1 MLQFSVFP
9 DPYLLVEH
17 AAQLFVQ
24 QAVAARGRFS
34 VALSGG
40 STPRAL
46 YERLA
51 SAEFSGRIPWQDVHL
66 FWGDERCVL
75 PDHADSNYRMV
86 AESLLGQVPL
96 PAENIHRIHGELTP
110 HEAAAHYEVGL
121 RAFFGSTP
129 VFDLALMGMGDDGH
143 TASLFPDSPAL
154 AESACWAVAVEHT
167 APPPPLV
174 SRVTLTFEVFNAARR
189 VVFLVTGAGKAQ
201 KLAEIRRG
209 ADLPA
214 GRIRPPSGDL
224 LWLVD
229 EAAAE
234 QCAN

>member
-66 FWGDERCVL
+66 FWGDERCVP
-75 PDHADSNYRMV
+75 PDHADSNYRMT
-86 AESLLGQVPL
+86 AESLLGRVPL
-96 PAENIHRIHGELTP
+96 PVENIHRIHAELAP
-110 HEAAAHYEVGL
+110 HEAAAHYEAGL

-154 AESACWAVAVEHT
+154 TESARWAVAVEHT

-174 SRVTLTFEVFNAARR
+174 SRVTLTFGVFNAARR

-214 GRIRPPSGDL
+214 GRIRPPNGDL

-229 EAAAE
+229 EAAA
-234 QCAN
+234 A

>member
-1 MLQFSVFP
+1 MLRISVFP

-17 AAQLFVQ
+17 AAQLFAQ

-51 SAEFSGRIPWQDVHL
+51 SAEFSGRIPWRDIHL
-66 FWGDERCVL
+66 FWGDERCVP
-75 PDHADSNYRMV
+75 PDHADSNYRMT
-86 AESLLGQVPL
+86 AESLLRRVPL
-96 PAENIHRIHGELTP
+96 PAENIHRIQGELAP
-110 HEAAAHYEVGL
+110 HEAAAHYEAGL
-121 RAFFGSTP
+121 RAFFGGAP
-129 VFDLALMGMGDDGH
+129 VFDLVLLGMGDDGH

-154 AESACWAVAVEHT
+154 AESARWAVAVEHT
-167 APPPPLV
+167 SPPPPLV
-174 SRVTLTFEVFNAARR
+174 SRVTLTFGVFNAARR

-214 GRIRPPSGDL
+214 GRIRPPNGDL

-229 EAAAE
+229 EAAA
-234 QCAN
+234 A

>member
-24 QAVAARGRFS
+24 QAVATRGRFS
-34 VALSGG
+34 AALSGG

-51 SAEFSGRIPWQDVHL
+51 SAEFSSRIPWQDVHL
-66 FWGDERCVL
+66 FWGDERCVP
-75 PDHADSNYRMV
+75 PDHADSNYRMT
-86 AESLLGQVPL
+86 AESLLGRVAL
-96 PAENIHRIHGELTP
+96 PAENIHRIHGELAP
-110 HEAAAHYEVGL
+110 HEAAAHYEAGL

-129 VFDLALMGMGDDGH
+129 VFDLVLMGMGDDGH

-154 AESACWAVAVEHT
+154 AESARWAVAVEHT

-174 SRVTLTFEVFNAARR
+174 SRVTLTFGVFNAARR
-189 VVFLVTGAGKAQ
+189 VVFLVTGASKAQ

-214 GRIRPPSGDL
+214 GRIRPPNGDL

-229 EAAAE
+229 EAAA
-234 QCAN
+234 A